1 MTFRKSLVIGLFSLS
16 ALIAGAMPSLARSAT
31 ISYEANL
38 RSGPSLYTSR
48 IDGLPEGTPLEVMRI
63 VADTDSETQS
73 HWYYVRST
81 GRLKTEGWVTSSL
94 VNFNASNRSYGT
106 IAGEPG
112 DVINIRS
119 TPNLNGRV
127 LHTGVMGD
135 VVMLGDSKIDGNGY
149 RWHYV
154 IYPNQASGWV
164 RADLISIDS

>member
-1 MTFRKSLVIGLFSLS
+1 MTFCKNLVIGLLSLS
-16 ALIAGAMPSLARSAT
+16 AVISAALPSLARPAT

-63 VADTDSETQS
+63 VADTNSETQS

-94 VNFNASNRSYGT
+94 VNFNASDRSYGT
-106 IAGEPG
+106 ITGEAG

-119 TPNLNGRV
+119 APNLNGKV

-135 VVMLGDSKIDGNGY
+135 VVMLGDSEIDNNGY

-154 IYPNQASGWV
+154 IYPNQAAGWV

>member
-1 MTFRKSLVIGLFSLS
+1 MTFRKNLVIGLLSLS
-16 ALIAGAMPSLARSAT
+16 AVVAGALPSLARSAT

-94 VNFNASNRSYGT
+94 VNFNASDRSYGRIT
-106 IAGEPG
+106 GEAG

-119 TPNLNGRV
+119 APNLDGKV

-135 VVMLGDSKIDGNGY
+135 VVMLGDSEIDNNGY

-154 IYPNQASGWV
+154 IYPNQAAGWV